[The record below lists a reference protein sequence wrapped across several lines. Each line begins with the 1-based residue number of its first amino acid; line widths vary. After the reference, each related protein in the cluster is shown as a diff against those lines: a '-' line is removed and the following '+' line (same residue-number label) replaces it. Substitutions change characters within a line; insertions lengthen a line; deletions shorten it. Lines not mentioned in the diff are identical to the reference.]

1 MEIEGGGT
9 EIKQTKTTIDEVAS
23 KAGVSKTTISR
34 YLNGHYEFMSE
45 ETRKR
50 IEEVVETLGYRP
62 NNLARGLKSNKSGLI
77 GAIISDITNPF
88 FAIVLKGIG
97 DYCQE
102 KGYQIIIANTDN
114 EPELEKKY
122 IQSLIDNRI
131 EGLIVNSTG
140 QNIDYLLSLQE
151 QGLPIVLT
159 DRALP
164 ELKFD
169 TVTSNNFAMTTQTVQ
184 YLFDVGFQR
193 VAFFTEETNWSSS
206 RHIRQNAFLHAYQ
219 LSQNIEAHDLV
230 YVIDNSNPK
239 SIEDAL
245 QRFRMAGET
254 KKQAVMAVN
263 GVTLLNLLQEI
274 RKLNL
279 AMPDDL
285 GVCGYD
291 DMGWA
296 TLIPPGI
303 TAISQPSYM
312 IGVESA
318 KMLINRIIGKRRKA
332 KPKLLELPS
341 ELIVRGSTSL

>member
-1 MEIEGGGT
+1 
-9 EIKQTKTTIDEVAS
+9 
-23 KAGVSKTTISR
+23 
-34 YLNGHYEFMSE
+34 MSE

-50 IEEVVETLGYRP
+50 IEEVVVTLGYRP

-77 GAIISDITNPF
+77 GTIISDITNPF
-88 FAIVLKGIG
+88 SSIVLKGIG
-97 DYCQE
+97 DYCQK

-114 EPELEKKY
+114 DPELENKY
-122 IQSLIDNRI
+122 IQSLIDNRV

-151 QGLPIVLT
+151 QGLPVVLA

-169 TVTSNNFAMTTQTVQ
+169 TVTSNNYEMTTHTVQ
-184 YLFDVGFQR
+184 HLFDVGFER
-193 VAFFTEETNWSSS
+193 VAFFTEEIAWSSS
-206 RHIRQNAFLHAYQ
+206 RYIRQNAFLKANQ
-219 LSQNIEAHDLV
+219 LSKNIDAHDLV

-239 SIEDAL
+239 SIVDAL
-245 QRFRMAGET
+245 QRFCFESGA

-274 RKLNL
+274 RRLDL
-279 AMPDDL
+279 SMPDDV
-285 GVCGYD
+285 GVCGFD
-291 DMGWA
+291 DWGWA

-303 TAISQPSYM
+303 TAISQPSYL

-318 KMLINRIIGKRRKA
+318 KMLIDRIAGKRRKA
-332 KPKLLELPS
+332 KPKLVELPS